1 MRWLVSGVMAV
12 ALAGVFAGSILA
24 QAERIPQVGQPMPD
38 YSFQDANGKTV
49 RLADFKGKQ
58 NVLVVVNRGWIGYW

>member
-1 MRWLVSGVMAV
+1 MRRFVSLLMAV
-12 ALAGVFAGSILA
+12 ALAGVFTGSAGA
-24 QAERIPQVGQPMPD
+24 QVERVPQVGQPMPD

-58 NVLVVVNRGWIGYW
+58 NVLVVVHRGWIGYW